1 MKTILLFIN
10 ENLFYVILALIII
23 GAVTILVIKN
33 RNKLMRIRSREKV
46 KDDKTISQPIH
57 YELGEYYS
65 ESYNQVSNDNIYR
78 SRNNYQIAV
87 RVMHYQNQK
96 SVDKDKFIFATSFAH
111 RFSEEGRSLLLL
123 AVPQLTDVN
132 IENSH
137 EIIITKSAAVYLH
150 EIGPMIL
157 KILFI
162 HLDNLYEWLNKEQ
175 EIIIA
180 QDLNNFSA
188 LCFYLRTETRM
199 HLYLGTMFLS
209 IPGITRSMSVQLFPV
224 GMDSP
229 GNFSFALVK
238 GSSVTWEE
246 LLPKIKKV
254 FADYFKGGVKFSGYD
269 VNNINV

>member
-1 MKTILLFIN
+1 MKTILVFLN
-10 ENLFYVILALIII
+10 GNLFYVILALIII
-23 GAVTILVIKN
+23 GAVTIFVIKI
-33 RNKLMRIRSREKV
+33 RKKLRRIGSREKV

-65 ESYNQVSNDNIYR
+65 ESYNQVSNDNLYR

-123 AVPQLTDVN
+123 AVPQLTEVN

-157 KILFI
+157 KILFT

-180 QDLNNFSA
+180 EDINSFNVM
-188 LCFYLRTETRM
+188 CFYIKTETRL
-199 HLYLGTMFLS
+199 HLYLGAMFFS
-209 IPGITRSMSVQLFPV
+209 IPGITRLINNQLFPE

-229 GNFSFALVK
+229 GNFSFALMK
-238 GSSVTWEE
+238 SSSVTWEE